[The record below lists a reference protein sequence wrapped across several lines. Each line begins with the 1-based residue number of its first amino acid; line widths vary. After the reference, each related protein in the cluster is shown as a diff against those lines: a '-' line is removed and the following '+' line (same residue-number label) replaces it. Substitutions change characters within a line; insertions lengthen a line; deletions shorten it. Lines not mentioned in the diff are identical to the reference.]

1 MPLWLIFELRLLG
14 LVCHFQSLF
23 VVASVIPPFLG
34 GGGCGIND
42 GKSFERDLDYLL
54 TFSFLVPAD

>member
-1 MPLWLIFELRLLG
+1 MSFSEFVCCSFSYTTIF
-14 LVCHFQSLF
+14 
-23 VVASVIPPFLG
+23 G